1 MSQALNTGQNN
12 KKATQ
17 MNSQPIGI
25 FDSGIGGLSI
35 LKEISYLL
43 PNEDLIYI
51 GDTAF
56 LPYGTKSKELIED
69 RAHKICNHLV
79 SKNCKAVVVACNTAT
94 SAAIHKLR
102 ATFSIPI
109 IGIEPALKP
118 ATQKTQSRIIGI
130 LATEGTLDGE
140 KFATL
145 KQRFVND
152 ITILHQP
159 CTGLVEV
166 IEAGDHDDKKIHEL
180 LKIYV
185 PPLIDQ
191 GADTQVLGC
200 THFPL
205 IKPLIAA
212 YAGPKI
218 NIIDPSLAVANE
230 LKRQLKTKSLLRDD
244 KSGIYT
250 FFQTGTNQFFETFIS
265 RQLGLKQ
272 ASCSLS
278 I

>member
-1 MSQALNTGQNN
+1 MSRALNANQNN
-12 KKATQ
+12 KKVTQ

-43 PNEDLIYI
+43 PNENLIYI

-102 ATFSIPI
+102 TSFSVPI
-109 IGIEPALKP
+109 IGIEPAVKP

-130 LATEGTLDGE
+130 LATAGTLDGD

-145 KQRFVND
+145 KKRFVND

-166 IEAGDHDDKKIHEL
+166 IEAGDHDDKKLHEL
-180 LKIYV
+180 LKMYI
-185 PPLIDQ
+185 PPLIER
-191 GADTQVLGC
+191 GADTLVLGC

-205 IKPLIAA
+205 IKPLIAT
-212 YAGPKI
+212 YAGPEV
-218 NIIDPSLAVANE
+218 NILDPSLPVANE
-230 LKRQLKTKSLLRDD
+230 LRRQLKTKNLLRDD

-250 FFQTGTNQFFETFIS
+250 FFQTGTNQQFETVIS

-272 ASCSLS
+272 TSYSLR